1 MGDRY
6 PWRRIAKDGH
16 TLSTPDFLTAKVN
29 TLARA
34 LKRYSAKAYPEAF
47 DITVT
52 EWRTLA
58 AIIQQQPCAA
68 SDLAFHLESD
78 KALTGR
84 LLKKLEQ
91 RKLISIEEDPDD
103 RRAVVVRTTTAGDAA
118 YRKIMPFAQQRQ
130 ATLLR
135 LMTEAEREQL
145 WAILDRL
152 IVHVGTLSDE
162 DTDAEVEP

>member
-1 MGDRY
+1 MGERY
-6 PWRRIAKDGH
+6 PWRRIAPDGH

-58 AIIQQQPCAA
+58 AIVQQQPCAA
-68 SDLAFHLESD
+68 SDLALHLGSD
-78 KALTGR
+78 KALIGR

-91 RKLISIEEDPDD
+91 RKLISIAEDPAD
-103 RRAVVVRTTTAGDAA
+103 RRAVVVRTTAAGDAA

-130 ATLLR
+130 AALLR
-135 LMTEAEREQL
+135 LLTEAEREQF
-145 WAILDRL
+145 WSILNRL
-152 IVHVGTLSDE
+152 IVHVDALSDE
-162 DTDAEVEP
+162 DAEIEP